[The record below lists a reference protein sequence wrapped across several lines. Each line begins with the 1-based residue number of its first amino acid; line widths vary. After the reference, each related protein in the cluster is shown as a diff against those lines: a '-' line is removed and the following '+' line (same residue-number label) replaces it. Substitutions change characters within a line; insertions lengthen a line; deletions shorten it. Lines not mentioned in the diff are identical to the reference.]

1 MSDERVVSAGNSVGT
16 AREQISVQQQARHLG
31 IVHTDTHGSC
41 AQVATL
47 EASIHGANHLTNDAT
62 YIDGAGIDEERV
74 PVTASELSFTGT
86 SRLS

>member
-1 MSDERVVSAGNSVGT
+1 VLS
-16 AREQISVQQQARHLG
+16 
-31 IVHTDTHGSC
+31 
-41 AQVATL
+41 VATQ
-47 EASIHGANHLTNDAT
+47 EASIHGANRLTNDAT